1 MFHYFAIRSDQLPY
15 LVPYFLSAALMLAM
29 LAYLWR
35 QRANPLA
42 RYYGWVIVAQ
52 FVSTVAY
59 VLEIAADELAIKAF
73 WDDLQ
78 WGTLSLAGILGIY
91 FTLHVVERPPRNPL
105 RFWVAIASV
114 PVVFSVLIATNSW
127 TELVRTNSVVLP
139 AEPFSVFTYTFTPIT
154 YLYSVFYL
162 LGLGFV
168 TIGLLVAHVRRTD
181 STYRSQ
187 AIIILI
193 GVSVPII
200 TGLFPVLGISLMAQ
214 RDITPIA
221 FAISNVIVAWGL
233 LRYRLFD
240 LVPIARDKVFENIP
254 QAVIV
259 LDMQLRV
266 VDVNPAGVLLIGQ
279 EKQVVIGRD
288 VRDVLAPWF
297 HVLERY
303 LPFTGAIS
311 DEFEVGQGAER
322 RFFALSITPIFGRD
336 ETQAGWIAILRNI
349 TERRLANEQLR
360 QQSAELLVAKEMAE
374 QANHIKSQFLAS
386 MSHELRTPLNA
397 IINFTEMVAMGM
409 IGPIADE
416 QADLLNQSLASSRH
430 LLNLIND
437 VLDISK
443 IQSGKLSL
451 FVEHD
456 VVLKEEL
463 TFVLALIEPMLHGRP
478 IQLVTEI
485 DPDLPIMSGDKR
497 RIRQILLN
505 LLSNAAKF
513 TDEGT
518 ITLRIQNQGEQVL
531 LTVIDE
537 GLGISPQMQTTI
549 FEPFVQTED
558 GVKQAEG
565 TGLGLPITKSL
576 AEAHGGR
583 IWLES
588 TLGQGSAFYVALPIK
603 REP

>member
-1 MFHYFAIRSDQLPY
+1 MFPYFAIRSDQLPY

-35 QRANPLA
+35 QRANALA

-52 FVSTVAY
+52 FASTVAY
-59 VLEIAADELAIKAF
+59 VLEIAANDLAVKAF

-78 WGTLSLAGILGIY
+78 WGTLSLVGILIIY
-91 FTLHVVERPPRNPL
+91 FTLHVGERPPRNPL
-105 RFWVAIASV
+105 RFWVAIASI
-114 PVVFSVLIATNSW
+114 PVIFLVLVATNSW
-127 TELVRTNSVVLP
+127 TDLVRTDSVVLP
-139 AEPFSVFTYTFTPIT
+139 AAPFSVFTYTFTPLT
-154 YLYSVFYL
+154 YLYSIFYL
-162 LGLGFV
+162 LGIGFV
-168 TIGLLVAHVRRTD
+168 AIGLLIAHVRRAD
-181 STYRSQ
+181 PTYRGQ

-193 GVSVPII
+193 GVSLPII
-200 TGLFPVLGISLMAQ
+200 TGLLPLLDISLMDQ

-233 LRYRLFD
+233 FRYRLFD

-259 LDMQLRV
+259 LDMPLRV

-279 EKQVVIGRD
+279 EKKGAIGRD
-288 VRDVLAPWF
+288 VREVLAPWS

-303 LPFTGAIS
+303 LPFTGAVA
-311 DEFEVGQGAER
+311 DEFELGEGAER

-336 ETQAGWIAILRNI
+336 QTQVGWIAILRDI
-349 TERRLANEQLR
+349 TERRLASEQLR
-360 QQSAELLVAKEMAE
+360 QQSAELLVAKEVAE
-374 QANHIKSQFLAS
+374 QANHAKSQFLAS
-386 MSHELRTPLNA
+386 MSHELRTPLNG

-416 QADLLNQSLASSRH
+416 QADLLNQSLESSRH

-518 ITLRIQNQGEQVL
+518 ITLRIQNQREQIL

-537 GLGISPQMQTTI
+537 GLGISPEMQTTI

-583 IWLES
+583 LWLES

-603 REP
+603 QQA